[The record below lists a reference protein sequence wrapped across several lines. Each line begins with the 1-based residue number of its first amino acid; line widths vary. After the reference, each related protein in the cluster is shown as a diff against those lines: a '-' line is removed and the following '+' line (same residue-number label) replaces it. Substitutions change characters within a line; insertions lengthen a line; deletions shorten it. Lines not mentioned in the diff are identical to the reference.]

1 MSRAFVRESD
11 KDTETEPERRISAHP
26 NLVTAAGL
34 RQISS
39 QVAELERA
47 RRAAR
52 EAADKALLERISRD
66 LRYWMQRATTARL
79 IEPQAAPDAVRFGT
93 RVTVRL
99 EDGTEPTLQL
109 VGEDEANPA
118 LGLLSW
124 VAPLAAALIGKGIG
138 DLVDFQGRSVAIVRI
153 ESAL

>member
-11 KDTETEPERRISAHP
+11 QDTEALPERPVSAHP
-26 NLVTAAGL
+26 NLVTSSGL
-34 RQISS
+34 RQISA

-47 RRAAR
+47 RQAAR
-52 EAADKALLERISRD
+52 ETADKGLLERINRD
-66 LRYWMQRATTARL
+66 LRYWTQRATTARL

-93 RVTVRL
+93 RVTVRF
-99 EDGTEPTLQL
+99 EDGTAPTFQL

-124 VAPLAAALIGKGIG
+124 VAPLAAALIGKGVG
-138 DLVDFQGRSVAIVRI
+138 ERVDFQGRSIAIVRI